1 MARTTFSGPVKSDNG
16 FEGDV
21 VGSAASFTVLR
32 AASATFDNFVFSTSA
47 VSDLSATVLRS
58 SSATITNLI
67 ATTATVTD
75 LKVGTTKLVVAANAA
90 SGAVSNQV
98 GYLQVLVGST
108 TAYIALYTSVT
119 V

>member
-1 MARTTFSGPVKSDNG
+1 MAKTTFSGPVQSDNG
-16 FEGDV
+16 FIGALS
-21 VGSAASFTVLR
+21 GTVN
-32 AASATFDNFVFSTSA
+32 ATTLTA
-47 VSDLSATVLRS
+47 GSATV
-58 SSATITNLI
+58 TNLLC
-67 ATTATVTD
+67 TSLTV
-75 LKVGTTKLVVAANAA
+75 GSTKIGVAVNAA